1 MSPGTLYL
9 CGVPIGNHQDA
20 TFRLIETLKKVDAI
34 ACEDKRITGLLLETF
49 QIKNKLINYHAHNEK
64 ESADEII
71 SLLKTGQS
79 IALVTDAG
87 MPSISDPGFY
97 LAREALNTIGEM
109 IPVVVIPG
117 VSAVTTAITVSGM
130 ACDEFAF
137 YSFVPKKNKAEFFQE
152 KLTGP
157 TGIYFE
163 SPERLLDTLQVL
175 KDLDLK
181 QFIFVGRELTK
192 THEETFRG
200 NVIDALAH
208 FEGKKAIKGELVL
221 IIEKNQK
228 STADLLPEKI
238 LGLAKNLVAKGLKK
252 SEVANLLAESLEI
265 NKNELYSK
273 LQSKE

>member
-1 MSPGTLYL
+1 MPLGTLYL

-64 ESADEII
+64 ESAEEII
-71 SLLKTGQS
+71 GLLKTGQS

-97 LAREALNTIGEM
+97 LAREALNEM
-109 IPVVVIPG
+109 VPVVVIPG

-152 KLTGP
+152 KLSGP
-157 TGIYFE
+157 TAIYFE
-163 SPERLLDTLQVL
+163 SPERLLDTLKIL
-175 KDLDLK
+175 KDLELK

-192 THEETFRG
+192 THEEVFRG
-200 NVIDALAH
+200 NVTDALAH

-221 IIEKNQK
+221 IIEKNQN
-228 STADLLPEKI
+228 AAVVALPEKV
-238 LGLAKNLVAKGLKK
+238 LSLAKNLVAKGLKK
-252 SEVANLLAESLEI
+252 SEVAGLLAESLEI

-273 LQSKE
+273 LVSKD

>member
-1 MSPGTLYL
+1 LGTLYL

-20 TFRLIETLKKVDAI
+20 TFRLIETLKNVNLI
-34 ACEDKRITGLLLETF
+34 ACEDKRVTGLLLETF
-49 QIKNKLINYHAHNEK
+49 QIKNTLINYHIHNEK
-64 ESADEII
+64 ESTAEII
-71 SLLKTGQS
+71 EKLKSGLS
-79 IALVTDAG
+79 VALVTDAG

-97 LAREALNTIGEM
+97 LAREALNEL

-137 YSFVPKKNKAEFFQE
+137 YGFVSKKNKAEFFQE
-152 KLTGP
+152 KLNGP
-157 TGIYFE
+157 TAIYFE

-175 KDLDLK
+175 KDLELK

-200 NVIDALAH
+200 TVSDALIH
-208 FEGKKAIKGELVL
+208 FEAKKAIKGELVL

-228 STADLLPEKI
+228 PTEALLPEKI
-238 LGLAKNLVAKGLKK
+238 LSLAKNLVAKGLKK
-252 SEVANLLAESLEI
+252 SEVAGMLAESLEI

-273 LQSKE
+273 LVSKD

>member
-1 MSPGTLYL
+1 MSVGTLYL

-34 ACEDKRITGLLLETF
+34 ACEDKRITGLLLETL

-64 ESADEII
+64 ESTEEIM
-71 SLLKTGQS
+71 SLLKVGQS

-137 YSFVPKKNKAEFFQE
+137 YGFVSKKNKMEFFQA
-152 KLTGP
+152 KLMGP

-163 SPERLLDTLQVL
+163 SPERLLDTLQIL
-175 KDLDLK
+175 KGLELK

-200 NVIDALAH
+200 TVSDALIH
-208 FEGKKAIKGELVL
+208 FEAKKAIKGELVL
-221 IIEKNQK
+221 IIEKNKK
-228 STADLLPEKI
+228 STEALLPEKI
-238 LGLAKNLVAKGLKK
+238 LSLAKNLVAKGLKK
-252 SEVANLLAESLEI
+252 SEVAGMLAESLEI

-273 LQSKE
+273 LVSKD